1 MFISSEE
8 KRQITSEINKL
19 KSDIES
25 LRSLTVQLL
34 DRLNNE
40 IESIKAQNV
49 KLLDDLKTVK
59 KPTKK
64 ALSEARKLK
73 QREYARKYIEKK
85 RLEKQNANSIKAE

>member
-49 KLLDDLKTVK
+49 KLLDDLKAVK

>member
-1 MFISSEE
+1 MFISSDE
-8 KRQITSEINKL
+8 KRQITSDIRRLN
-19 KSDIES
+19 SDIEA

-34 DRLNNE
+34 DRINNE
-40 IESIKAQNV
+40 VDSIRALTV
-49 KLLDDLKTVK
+49 KLVDDQKAVK